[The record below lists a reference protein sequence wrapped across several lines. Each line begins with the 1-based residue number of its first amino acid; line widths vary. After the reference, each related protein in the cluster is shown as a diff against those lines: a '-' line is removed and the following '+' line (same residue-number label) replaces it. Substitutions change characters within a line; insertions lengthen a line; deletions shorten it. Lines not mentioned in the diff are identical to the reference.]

1 MEDKLVPYLIGALQ
15 ILLSGFTF
23 VLWTNFNEVKALANK
38 SSKDLMDQRIHIAE
52 NYTTKTDLAKT
63 IETLQR
69 SMESLSTGMNASFD
83 KIDNKLDSKP
93 DKGV

>member
-1 MEDKLVPYLIGALQ
+1 MEDKLVPILIGVLQ
-15 ILLSGFTF
+15 VLLSGFTF

-63 IETLQR
+63 METLQR
-69 SMESLSTGMNASFD
+69 SMETLSTSMAHRFD
-83 KIDNKLDSKP
+83 KLDNKLDSKA

>member
-1 MEDKLVPYLIGALQ
+1 MEDKLVPILIGVLQ
-15 ILLSGFTF
+15 VLLSGFTF

-69 SMESLSTGMNASFD
+69 SMEGLSASMTQRFD
-83 KIDNKLDSKP
+83 KIDNKLDSKA
-93 DKGV
+93 DKGA